1 MHVLD
6 VNKDGR
12 NDIVTTMAHSFGVL
26 WFEQKPDGSWA
37 QHLIDN
43 TWSRA
48 HASVLA
54 DVNGDK
60 QVDFVTGT
68 RFMGRNTPESEP
80 LAIYWYE
87 FRTAAGQ
94 KGAPGAVTWTRHAIS
109 SGGEAGT
116 GLQIAAGDIDKDG
129 DVDFA
134 ASGKS
139 GLFVIENLR
148 RK

>member
-1 MHVLD
+1 M
-6 VNKDGR
+6 
-12 NDIVTTMAHSFGVL
+12 
-26 WFEQKPDGSWA
+26 
-37 QHLIDN
+37 
-43 TWSRA
+43 
-48 HASVLA
+48 LA
-54 DVNGDK
+54 DVNGDG
-60 QVDFVTGT
+60 QTDFVTGT

-87 FRTAAGQ
+87 WTATGQ

-109 SGGEAGT
+109 TGGEAGT

-129 DVDFA
+129 DIDFA